1 MHSTSKNKL
10 PVIYLMYQNIS
21 AGIRNGGINS
31 MAESIKLSREEI
43 IICYKEDIVKLLA
56 FLPWL
61 ERTSGRTA
69 SGMYSGDGIEGNSI
83 AVPVY
88 DSTLLNFIK
97 AIRGT
102 EFLNRNYVYTFS
114 RYRIK
119 TAADERRVIEACS
132 LQEISVLG
140 DILSKYV
147 LKGDVRGA
155 VWSEGVSNGIYLTLL
170 LKLKDLMDIR
180 EPLA

>member
-1 MHSTSKNKL
+1 
-10 PVIYLMYQNIS
+10 
-21 AGIRNGGINS
+21 
-31 MAESIKLSREEI
+31 MAESLRLSREEI
-43 IICYKEDIVKLLA
+43 IICYKEDVERLLK

-61 ERTSGRTA
+61 QKA
-69 SGMYSGDGIEGNSI
+69 SGSAASGIYSGEGIENTSM

-97 AIRGT
+97 EIRT
-102 EFLNRNYVYTFS
+102 TDFMNRNYVYTYS

-119 TAADERRVIEACS
+119 TAKDEFRVIDACS
-132 LQEISVLG
+132 LQDISVLG

-147 LKGDVRGA
+147 LRGDVKGA
-155 VWSEGVSNGIYLTLL
+155 VWSEGVSNGVYLALL

-180 EPLA
+180 NPRA

>member
-1 MHSTSKNKL
+1 
-10 PVIYLMYQNIS
+10 
-21 AGIRNGGINS
+21 
-31 MAESIKLSREEI
+31 MAESLILSREEI
-43 IICYKEDIVKLLA
+43 IICYKEDVERLLK

-61 ERTSGRTA
+61 EKA
-69 SGMYSGDGIEGNSI
+69 SGGVASGIYSGEGIENTSM

-97 AIRGT
+97 EIRT
-102 EFLNRNYVYTFS
+102 TDFMNRNYVYTYS

-119 TAADERRVIEACS
+119 TAKDEFRVIDACS

-147 LKGDVRGA
+147 LRGDVKGA
-155 VWSEGVSNGIYLTLL
+155 VWSEGVSNGVYLALL
-170 LKLKDLMDIR
+170 LKLKDLMEIR
-180 EPLA
+180 NPRA